1 MRQKRLLETASDLAK
16 ASRHEHDRETA
27 EPMPKQDAVEGD
39 FWQMPIEGRKK
50 AINKA
55 KMAIREEMMNR
66 ITGHPGQSPTGPA
79 TSSAGSSHSSYPWL
93 PAPQGST
100 LHVHGAPTGTPFL
113 GAVAEIESS
122 MRQTGWELKDMPGET
137 VDQKWFHFVYRKP
150 LSGYEND
157 PFFTHNQATSSKDGG
172 NPKGPM

>member
-1 MRQKRLLETASDLAK
+1 
-16 ASRHEHDRETA
+16 
-27 EPMPKQDAVEGD
+27 MPVQGAVEGD

-55 KMAIREEMMNR
+55 KMAIYEDMMSR
-66 ITGHPGQSPTGPA
+66 MLRDPDHSPIGPEPWP
-79 TSSAGSSHSSYPWL
+79 AGSSNSSYPWL
-93 PAPQGST
+93 PVPQDST
-100 LHVHGAPTGTPFL
+100 LREAGAPTGTPFL

-122 MRQTGWELKDMPGET
+122 MKLAGWDLKEMPGET
-137 VDQKWFHFVYRKP
+137 IDQKWFHFVYRKP

-157 PFFTHNQATSSKDGG
+157 PFFTHKATSSKDGG